1 MTTTAQI
8 LDFAEYRQRKA
19 ARDAKR
25 AGAPARRFVWSW
37 PAAGQLSVVN
47 FPAPGPAPSSM
58 LSQIS

>member
-25 AGAPARRFVWSW
+25 AGTPARRFVWSW
-37 PAAGQLSVVN
+37 PSTGQLSVVD
-47 FPAPGPAPSSM
+47 FPAPGRAPSM